1 MSFESILFETPADRP
16 VKTPEQPEFFIDLNL
31 NQVVDAIIRNR
42 EEYNLASFFWY
53 PLKRTGAIEYR
64 HQIMQ
69 ELEREGPARIIRTF
83 TQRMHTVRDY
93 LTRSERLSYE
103 LQKQRWFLDA
113 VGLYCEAV
121 NSLYH
126 DLSAADIKSRGFKA
140 FREYLKDHT
149 GSSAFMS
156 LAGETQKMQAG
167 LTAVDYRIQIK
178 GKEFTVRRSESEA
191 DYGAELEKTFERF
204 KQGDA
209 RDYRARFS
217 EPVEMDEIE
226 ATILG
231 AVAQLYPEVFKELNR
246 YCERNVDFLDK
257 TITAFDREVH
267 FYLGYLEFISP
278 IRAAGLSFCYPEI
291 SDTGKEIY
299 QHEGFDLALANKL
312 VAEEKP
318 LVCNDFFLKGQERIF
333 VISGP
338 NQGGKT
344 TFARSFGQ
352 AHYLAALGCPV
363 PGKEARLFLFDRIFT
378 HFEKEENVE
387 DLRSKLEDDLTRIH
401 GILDAATPN
410 SIIIANEILTST
422 TLDDAVFLGKKMMEN
437 LNRLDSLCVWVTFV
451 EELAT
456 FSDKVVSMVSI
467 VDSENPSI
475 RTFKIMRRPPLGLSY
490 AEAIARKYGLTYES
504 LKERLKS

>member
-1 MSFESILFETPADRP
+1 MSFESILFERSEDKS
-16 VKTPEQPEFFIDLNL
+16 VKTLEQPEFFIDLNL
-31 NQVVDAIIRNR
+31 NQVVDAIIKDR
-42 EEYNLASFFWY
+42 EEYKLASFFWY

-64 HQIMQ
+64 HQIIQ
-69 ELEREGPARIIRTF
+69 ELEKEGPARIIKAF
-83 TQRMHTVRDY
+83 TQRMHIVREY
-93 LTRSERLSYE
+93 LTRSDRLSYE
-103 LQKQRWFLDA
+103 LQKKRWFLDA
-113 VGLYCEAV
+113 VTVYCEAV
-121 NSLYH
+121 SSLYH
-126 DLSAADIKSRGFKA
+126 DLSSADLKSRGFIA
-140 FREYLKDHT
+140 FREFLKDHT
-149 GSSAFMS
+149 GSSPFTS
-156 LAGETQKMQAG
+156 LAEETQRMQTG
-167 LTAVDYRIQIK
+167 LAAIDYRIYIK
-178 GKEFTVRRSESEA
+178 GKDFTVRRSESET
-191 DYGAELEKTFERF
+191 DYGAELEKAFERF
-204 KQGDA
+204 KKGDVK
-209 RDYRARFS
+209 DYRAKFS

-231 AVAQLYPEVFKELNR
+231 AVAQLYPEVFNNLDKF
-246 YCERNVDFLDK
+246 CEQNVDFLDE
-257 TITAFDREVH
+257 TITAFDREVQ
-267 FYLGYLEFISP
+267 FYIGYLEFMNS
-278 IRAAGLSFCYPEI
+278 IRAAGLSFCYPDI
-291 SDTGKEIY
+291 SDSNKEIF

-312 VAEEKP
+312 VSEEKP
-318 LVCNDFFLKGQERIF
+318 IVCNDYFLKGKERIF
-333 VISGP
+333 VVSGP

-352 AHYLAALGCPV
+352 AHYLAGLGCPV